1 MLITLEP
8 HGIFGSNFAYFLFY
22 VTGRQFGD
30 EGLPSI
36 ILAGHG
42 LLVKMLIILG
52 LNINFDQILHTGT
65 YTF

>member
-8 HGIFGSNFAYFLFY
+8 HGLFCSNFAYSSFY

-36 ILAGHG
+36 ILTGHG
-42 LLVKMLIILG
+42 LLVKMLIILE
-52 LNINFDQILHTGT
+52 LHIYFYQILHTGT